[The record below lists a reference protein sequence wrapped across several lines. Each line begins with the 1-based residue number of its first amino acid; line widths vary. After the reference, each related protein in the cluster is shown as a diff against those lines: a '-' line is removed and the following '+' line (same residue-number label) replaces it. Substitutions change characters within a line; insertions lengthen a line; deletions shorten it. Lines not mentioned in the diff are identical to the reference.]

1 MTRYLLKRI
10 GTAVLTVFV
19 VAVLTFFLMRAVP
32 GNPFLSEK
40 NPPQSVLDA
49 LNEKYALDQPL
60 AVQFVKYMGNL
71 LRGDLGVSVKMQKD
85 YPVTRI
91 IADMFPVS
99 ATIGF
104 FALLWAV
111 LLGVPLGCLAAYW
124 RGRGPDSALRV
135 VCTIGVSLPSFV
147 VASLL
152 LFAFC
157 GGIPG
162 WKLFP
167 TLFRAGDWR
176 SYVLPCLSLGF
187 YPMCYIARQSRASM
201 LDALG
206 QEYIKTARAKG
217 LSTWK
222 IVFKHALRNALLPVL
237 TYLGP
242 QVAFTLCGG
251 FVVETVFTIPG
262 LGRYF
267 VQSISNRDYPVI
279 MGTTLFL
286 ASFLVGMNLLVDLLY
301 KAVDPRIHLGREG
314 A

>member
-1 MTRYLLKRI
+1 MARYLLKRI

-49 LNEKYALDQPL
+49 LNEKYGLDQPL
-60 AVQFVKYMGNL
+60 SVQFVKYMGNL

-167 TLFRAGDWR
+167 TLCRAGDWMR
-176 SYVLPCLSLGF
+176 YVLPCLSLGF

-286 ASFLVGMNLLVDLLY
+286 AAFLVGMNLLVDLLY

>member
-49 LNEKYALDQPL
+49 LNEKYGLDQPL
-60 AVQFVKYMGNL
+60 SVQFVKYMGNL

-206 QEYIKTARAKG
+206 QQYIKTARAKG

>member
-1 MTRYLLKRI
+1 MARYLLKRI

-49 LNEKYALDQPL
+49 LNEKYGLDQPL
-60 AVQFVKYMGNL
+60 SVQFVKYMGNL

>member
-49 LNEKYALDQPL
+49 LNEKYGLDQPL
-60 AVQFVKYMGNL
+60 SVQFVKYMGNL

-85 YPVTRI
+85 YPATRI

-124 RGRGPDSALRV
+124 RGRGPDRALRGV
-135 VCTIGVSLPSFV
+135 GTIGVSLPSFV

>member
-1 MTRYLLKRI
+1 MARYLLKRI

-49 LNEKYALDQPL
+49 LNEEYGLDQPL
-60 AVQFVKYMGNL
+60 SVQFVKYMGNL

-217 LSTWK
+217 LSTGK

-286 ASFLVGMNLLVDLLY
+286 AAFLVGMNLLVDLLY

>member
-1 MTRYLLKRI
+1 MARYILKRV
-10 GTAVLTVFV
+10 GTAVLTVFA
-19 VAVLTFFLMRAVP
+19 VATLTFFLMRAVP

-49 LNEKYALDQPL
+49 LNEKYGLDQPL
-60 AVQFVKYMGNL
+60 FVQFVKYMGNL

-85 YPVTRI
+85 YPVTKI

-99 ATIGF
+99 ASIGF
-104 FALLWAV
+104 FSILWAV
-111 LLGVPLGCLAAYW
+111 LAGVPLGCLAAYW

-135 VCTIGVSLPSFV
+135 VCTVGVSMPSFV

-157 GGIPG
+157 GGIAG

-167 TLFRAGDWR
+167 TIFRAGDWK
-176 SYVLPCLSLGF
+176 SYILPCLSLGF

-217 LSTWK
+217 LGTGK

-286 ASFLVGMNLLVDLLY
+286 ASFLIGMNLLVDLLY
-301 KAVDPRIHLGREG
+301 RAVDPRIHLGRE
-314 A
+314 AA

>member
-49 LNEKYALDQPL
+49 LNEKYGLDQPL

-111 LLGVPLGCLAAYW
+111 LLVVPLGCLAAYW

-217 LSTWK
+217 LSTGK

-279 MGTTLFL
+279 IGTTLFL

>member
-49 LNEKYALDQPL
+49 LNEKYGLDQPL
-60 AVQFVKYMGNL
+60 SVQFVKYMGNL

-187 YPMCYIARQSRASM
+187 YPMCYIARQSRTSM

>member
-1 MTRYLLKRI
+1 MARYLLKRI

-49 LNEKYALDQPL
+49 LNEKYGLDQPL
-60 AVQFVKYMGNL
+60 SVQFVKYMGNL

-85 YPVTRI
+85 YPVARI

-104 FALLWAV
+104 FALLWAG
-111 LLGVPLGCLAAYW
+111 LLGVPLGCLAASR
-124 RGRGPDSALRV
+124 RGRGPASALRV

-201 LDALG
+201 LGALG

-217 LSTWK
+217 LSTGK

>member
-1 MTRYLLKRI
+1 
-10 GTAVLTVFV
+10 
-19 VAVLTFFLMRAVP
+19 
-32 GNPFLSEK
+32 
-40 NPPQSVLDA
+40 
-49 LNEKYALDQPL
+49 
-60 AVQFVKYMGNL
+60 
-71 LRGDLGVSVKMQKD
+71 MQKD
-85 YPVTRI
+85 YPVTKI

-99 ATIGF
+99 ASIGF
-104 FALLWAV
+104 FSILWAV
-111 LLGVPLGCLAAYW
+111 LAGVPLGCLAAYW

-135 VCTIGVSLPSFV
+135 VCTVGVSMPSFV

-157 GGIPG
+157 GGIAG

-167 TLFRAGDWR
+167 TIFRAGDWK
-176 SYVLPCLSLGF
+176 SYILPCLSLGF

-217 LSTWK
+217 LGTGK

-286 ASFLVGMNLLVDLLY
+286 ASFLIGMNLLVDLLY
-301 KAVDPRIHLGREG
+301 RAVDPRIHLGRE
-314 A
+314 AA

>member
-1 MTRYLLKRI
+1 MARYLLKRI

-49 LNEKYALDQPL
+49 LNEKYGLDQPL
-60 AVQFVKYMGNL
+60 SVQFVKYMGNL

-157 GGIPG
+157 GGIPS

-217 LSTWK
+217 LSTGK

-286 ASFLVGMNLLVDLLY
+286 AAFLVGMNLLVDLLY

>member
-49 LNEKYALDQPL
+49 LNEKYGLDQPL
-60 AVQFVKYMGNL
+60 SVQFVKYMGNL

-167 TLFRAGDWR
+167 PLFRAGDWR

-217 LSTWK
+217 LSTGK

>member
-1 MTRYLLKRI
+1 MARYLLKRI

-49 LNEKYALDQPL
+49 LNEKYGLDQPL
-60 AVQFVKYMGNL
+60 SVQFVKYMGNL

-217 LSTWK
+217 LSTWM
-222 IVFKHALRNALLPVL
+222 IVFKRALRNALLPVL

>member
-49 LNEKYALDQPL
+49 LNEKYGLDQPL
-60 AVQFVKYMGNL
+60 SVQFVKYMGNL

-217 LSTWK
+217 LSTGK

-286 ASFLVGMNLLVDLLY
+286 AFFLVGMNLLVDLLY

>member
-49 LNEKYALDQPL
+49 LNEKYGLDQPL
-60 AVQFVKYMGNL
+60 SVQFVKYMGNL

>member
-49 LNEKYALDQPL
+49 LNEEYGLDQPL
-60 AVQFVKYMGNL
+60 SVQFVKYMGNL

-286 ASFLVGMNLLVDLLY
+286 AAFLVVMNLLVDLLY

>member
-49 LNEKYALDQPL
+49 LNEKYGLDQPL
-60 AVQFVKYMGNL
+60 SVQFVKYMGNL

-147 VASLL
+147 VALL

>member
-49 LNEKYALDQPL
+49 LNEKYGLDQPL
-60 AVQFVKYMGNL
+60 SVQFVKYMGNL

-187 YPMCYIARQSRASM
+187 YPMCYIARPSRASM

>member
-1 MTRYLLKRI
+1 MARYILKRV
-10 GTAVLTVFV
+10 GTAVLTVFA
-19 VAVLTFFLMRAVP
+19 VATLTFFLMRAVP

-49 LNEKYALDQPL
+49 LNEKYGLDQPL
-60 AVQFVKYMGNL
+60 FVQFVKYMGNL

-85 YPVTRI
+85 YPVTKI

-99 ATIGF
+99 ASIGF
-104 FALLWAV
+104 FSILWAG
-111 LLGVPLGCLAAYW
+111 LAGVPLGCLAAYW

-135 VCTIGVSLPSFV
+135 VCTVGVSMPSFV

-157 GGIPG
+157 GGIAG

-167 TLFRAGDWR
+167 TIFRAGDWK
-176 SYVLPCLSLGF
+176 SYILPCLSLGF

-217 LSTWK
+217 LGTGK

-286 ASFLVGMNLLVDLLY
+286 ASFLIGMNLLVDLLY
-301 KAVDPRIHLGREG
+301 RAVDPRIHLGRE
-314 A
+314 AA

>member
-49 LNEKYALDQPL
+49 LNEEYGLDQPL
-60 AVQFVKYMGNL
+60 SVQFVKYMGNL

-217 LSTWK
+217 LSTGK

>member
-49 LNEKYALDQPL
+49 LNEKYGLDQPL
-60 AVQFVKYMGNL
+60 SVQFVKYMGNL

-85 YPVTRI
+85 YPVARI

>member
-1 MTRYLLKRI
+1 MARYLLKRI

-49 LNEKYALDQPL
+49 LNEEYGLDQPL
-60 AVQFVKYMGNL
+60 SVQFVKYMGNL

-286 ASFLVGMNLLVDLLY
+286 AAFLVGMNLLVDLLY

>member
-49 LNEKYALDQPL
+49 LNEKYGLDQPL

-217 LSTWK
+217 LSTGK

>member
-1 MTRYLLKRI
+1 MARYLLKRI

-40 NPPQSVLDA
+40 HPPQSVLDA
-49 LNEKYALDQPL
+49 LNEKYGLDQPL
-60 AVQFVKYMGNL
+60 SVQFIKYMGNL

-217 LSTWK
+217 LSTGK

-286 ASFLVGMNLLVDLLY
+286 AAFLVGMNLLVDLLY

>member
-1 MTRYLLKRI
+1 MARYLLKRI

-49 LNEKYALDQPL
+49 LNEKYGLDQPL
-60 AVQFVKYMGNL
+60 SVQFVKYMGNL

-286 ASFLVGMNLLVDLLY
+286 AAFLVGMNLLVDLLY

>member
-19 VAVLTFFLMRAVP
+19 VAGLTFFLMRAVP

-49 LNEKYALDQPL
+49 LNEKYGLDQPL

-135 VCTIGVSLPSFV
+135 VCTIGFSLPSFV

-217 LSTWK
+217 LSTGK

>member
-1 MTRYLLKRI
+1 MARYLLKRI

-49 LNEKYALDQPL
+49 LNEKYGLDQPL

-286 ASFLVGMNLLVDLLY
+286 AAFLVGMNLLVDLLY

>member
-1 MTRYLLKRI
+1 MARYLLKRI

-49 LNEKYALDQPL
+49 LNEKYGLDQPL

-286 ASFLVGMNLLVDLLY
+286 ASFLVGMNLLVALLY

>member
-1 MTRYLLKRI
+1 MARYLLKRI

-49 LNEKYALDQPL
+49 LNEKYGLDQPL
-60 AVQFVKYMGNL
+60 SVQFVKYMGNL

-187 YPMCYIARQSRASM
+187 YPMCYIARQTRAAM
-201 LDALG
+201 LDSIN

-286 ASFLVGMNLLVDLLY
+286 AAFLVGMNLLVDLLY

>member
-1 MTRYLLKRI
+1 MARYLLKRI

-49 LNEKYALDQPL
+49 LNEKYGLDQPL
-60 AVQFVKYMGNL
+60 SVQFVKYMGNL

-85 YPVTRI
+85 YPVARI

-217 LSTWK
+217 LSTGK

-237 TYLGP
+237 TYPGP
-242 QVAFTLCGG
+242 HVAFTLRGG
-251 FVVETVFTIPG
+251 FVVEAPFTIPG

>member
-49 LNEKYALDQPL
+49 LNEKYGLDQPL
-60 AVQFVKYMGNL
+60 SVQFVKYMGNL

-157 GGIPG
+157 GGLPG
-162 WKLFP
+162 WTLFP
-167 TLFRAGDWR
+167 PLFRTGDWR

-217 LSTWK
+217 LSTGK

>member
-1 MTRYLLKRI
+1 MARYILKRV
-10 GTAVLTVFV
+10 GTAVLTVFA
-19 VAVLTFFLMRAVP
+19 VATLTFFLMRAVP

-49 LNEKYALDQPL
+49 LNEKYGLDQPL
-60 AVQFVKYMGNL
+60 FVQFVKYMGNL
-71 LRGDLGVSVKMQKD
+71 LRGDLGVSVKMQTD
-85 YPVTRI
+85 YPVTKI

-99 ATIGF
+99 ASIGF
-104 FALLWAV
+104 FSILWAV
-111 LLGVPLGCLAAYW
+111 LAGVPLGCLAAYW

-135 VCTIGVSLPSFV
+135 VCTVGVSMPSFV

-157 GGIPG
+157 GGIAG

-167 TLFRAGDWR
+167 TIFRAGDWK
-176 SYVLPCLSLGF
+176 SYILPCLSLGF

-217 LSTWK
+217 LGTGK

-286 ASFLVGMNLLVDLLY
+286 ASFLIGMNLLVDLLY
-301 KAVDPRIHLGREG
+301 RAVDPRIHLGRE
-314 A
+314 AA

>member
-1 MTRYLLKRI
+1 MARYLLKRI

-49 LNEKYALDQPL
+49 LNEKYGLDQPL
-60 AVQFVKYMGNL
+60 SVQFVKYMGNL

-217 LSTWK
+217 LSTGK

-286 ASFLVGMNLLVDLLY
+286 AFFLVGMNLLVDLLY

>member
-32 GNPFLSEK
+32 GNHFLSEK

-49 LNEKYALDQPL
+49 LNEKYGLDQPL
-60 AVQFVKYMGNL
+60 SVQFVKYMGNL
-71 LRGDLGVSVKMQKD
+71 LRWDLGVSVKMQKD

-217 LSTWK
+217 LSTGK